1 MKEEEEEEDG
11 NRNHMMLDKTHRQT
25 YIEPTIGASK
35 ILKCG
40 YPWVKMSI
48 WFIPTSVMDMVG
60 IERRS
65 DIN

>member
-1 MKEEEEEEDG
+1 MQEEEDG
-11 NRNHMMLDKTHRQT
+11 NRNHMMAMLDKTHRQT

-40 YPWVKMSI
+40 YPLVKMSI

-65 DIN
+65 NIN